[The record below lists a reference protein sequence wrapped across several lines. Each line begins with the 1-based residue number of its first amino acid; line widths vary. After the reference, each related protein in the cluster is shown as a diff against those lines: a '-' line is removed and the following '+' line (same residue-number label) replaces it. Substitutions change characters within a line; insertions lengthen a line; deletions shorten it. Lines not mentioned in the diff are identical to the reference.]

1 MRRHRDDGQLFND
14 VEPKVNDENLREL
27 ILLMCELENNFGDS
41 TLSSKRNTNYLSK
54 TTQND
59 LLLCVKE
66 YIQHEI
72 VKEIA
77 NKPEGPFY
85 GLSAYEATGVS
96 NWEQLGVICITLKIA
111 ALYKSYWSTSVV
123 KISKERALQI
133 IDYYLKSRCFRCHD
147 VLISKVR

>member
-1 MRRHRDDGQLFND
+1 MRGHRDDGQLFND
-14 VEPKVNDENLREL
+14 VEPKVNDENFREL
-27 ILLMCELENNFGDS
+27 ILLMCELKNNFGDS

-72 VKEIA
+72 VKEIK
-77 NKPEGPFY
+77 NQPEGPFY
-85 GLSAYEATGVS
+85 GLSAYEAAGVS

-123 KISKERALQI
+123 KISKERAFQI
-133 IDYYLKSRCFRCHD
+133 IDYYLERRCFRCHD